1 MPRRIEWIAAAL
13 LLVGLVGMHVE
24 FARNAGGLW
33 RDEAHTARLAMQT
46 SSLEELRFGHERD
59 SFPFLST
66 LVLKGWMSTEWGASD
81 AGLRSF
87 GALIGL
93 GILAALALAAQQ
105 LGGHTPLIPWVL
117 LGLSPLLIRVG
128 DSIRAYGLGLLLVLL
143 TLPAVWRVVRAPTPR
158 SIALAAVLSILSV
171 QCLYQNAPLL
181 LGIGLGGAA
190 ACLSNG
196 QPRRAALVLGIGA
209 LAALS
214 MLPYLEVIARASEW
228 GVLVQTPTG
237 PAEIGATLLAALS
250 SPSGVAF
257 GAWIAAG
264 LSAAAVA
271 GFARRAVSLATD
283 QALFCVVTILVGS
296 FSYVG
301 LLLTASAHMQPW
313 YFLPPL
319 VIAAVCLNGVLGS
332 GRGARSVLARV
343 TVALALAALLAP
355 DTWRALQPRQ
365 TNIDLIAAKLEVDAA
380 PGDLIVV
387 TPWYLGIG
395 FDYYY
400 GGRAP
405 WTPLPPLS
413 DRSLHRFDLLKA
425 ELAKPDPIRPV
436 LAQMEAVLGAGQ
448 AVWVVGKLPSTGGNA
463 PEPLGAAPHPVYGWA
478 IGAWE
483 ASWARRTAHFLSE
496 QGARGG
502 PQAVAPHEAVQ
513 RLESP
518 RLTRFERP

>member
-1 MPRRIEWIAAAL
+1 VPRRLEWLLAAL

-46 SSLEELRFGHERD
+46 GSLEELRFGHERD
-59 SFPFLST
+59 SFPVLST

-81 AGLRSF
+81 TGLRSF
-87 GALIGL
+87 GALVGL
-93 GILAALALAAQQ
+93 GILAAFALAAHQ
-105 LGGHTPLIPWVL
+105 LGGQTPLIAWVL

-158 SIALAAVLSILSV
+158 AVALAAVLSILSV

-181 LGIGLGGAA
+181 LGMGLGGAA

-196 QPRRAALVLGIGA
+196 QARRAAGVLGIGV

-214 MLPYLEVIARASEW
+214 MLPYLEIIETASEW

-237 PAEIGATLLAALS
+237 SAEIQATLLAALS
-250 SPSGVAF
+250 SPSGLASE
-257 GAWIAAG
+257 AWIAAG
-264 LSAAAVA
+264 LSAAVVA
-271 GFARRAVSLATD
+271 GFARRAVSLARD
-283 QALFCVVTILVGS
+283 QALFCVATILVGS
-296 FSYVG
+296 LSYVL

-319 VIAAVCLNGVLGS
+319 VIAAACLNGVLGA
-332 GRGARSVLARV
+332 GRGAFAVLARV
-343 TVALALAALLAP
+343 AVALVVAALLAP
-355 DTWRALQPRQ
+355 DAWRALQPRQ
-365 TNIDLIAAKLEVDAA
+365 TNIDLIAAKLEEGAA

-400 GGRAP
+400 EGRAP

-425 ELAKPDPIRPV
+425 ELAKPDPIGPV
-436 LAQMEAVLGAGQ
+436 LAQIEDALGAGQ
-448 AVWVVGKLPSTGGNA
+448 AVWVVGKLPSTGTHA
-463 PEPLGAAPHPVYGWA
+463 PDPLGAAPHPVHGWA

-483 ASWARRTAHFLSE
+483 ASWARRTAHLLASK
-496 QGARGG
+496 GARGT
-502 PQAVAPHEAVQ
+502 PQPVAPLERVQ
-513 RLESP
+513 PLENV
-518 RLTRFERP
+518 RLTRFERH